1 MTPDT
6 GASVAAAS
14 AAAPSHEFI
23 EGVKIRLAPAPV
35 GRRICAALIDVGI
48 VSVIMWIAAIP
59 FAVILGIFAVTYVA
73 AKEKAGDSGAL
84 VFLIILI
91 VLVGLLVLAMLG
103 SMHAYFIYYE
113 FKRGATPGKRIL
125 GLRVV
130 STDGARLTRGQAIY
144 RDMVRW
150 YVDGLLFIPAF
161 VSIYLTEKRQ
171 RVGDLL
177 AGTMVVY
184 SAGSEDKDSFM
195 YVKRED
201 YLALSAHLEPQP
213 VPLDACE
220 KYLEFANKAFL
231 LGEEGKLTTERAE
244 WLTYARR
251 HLIKT
256 EALGLNDLTVL
267 RYFAEFCFQSDLKRR
282 MKES

>member
-1 MTPDT
+1 MTPET
-6 GASVAAAS
+6 SASAAAAS

-35 GRRICAALIDVGI
+35 GRRISAALIDIGI
-48 VSVIMWIAAIP
+48 VSVVMWLVAIP
-59 FAVILGIFAVTYVA
+59 FAALLGIFAVTYVA

-84 VFLIILI
+84 LFLIILI

-103 SMHAYFIYYE
+103 AMHAYFIYYE
-113 FKRGATPGKRIL
+113 FKKGATPGKRIL

-130 STDGARLTRGQAIY
+130 SLDGKRLTRGQAIY
-144 RDMVRW
+144 RDVVRW

-184 SAGSEDKDSFM
+184 SAGSEDKDSFL

-201 YLALSAHLEPQP
+201 YLALTAHLEPQP
-213 VPLDACE
+213 VHPDVCE
-220 KYLEFANKAFL
+220 KYLVFANQAFL
-231 LGEEGKLTTERAE
+231 LGQEAKLANERTE
-244 WLTYARR
+244 WLTYVR
-251 HLIKT
+251 HHLAKSA
-256 EALGLNDLTVL
+256 ALGLNDLTVL

-282 MKES
+282 TKES